1 MPWVVTIMQHER
13 FAAYISPNKKN
24 KLSIITSL
32 NFNMYKNQPDYI
44 YTFNFQLCVFNY
56 VYVCEKEIIV
66 T

>member
-44 YTFNFQLCVFNY
+44 YTFNF
-56 VYVCEKEIIV
+56 
-66 T
+66 